1 VQEIYLPDL
10 PIYKGVFIRQ
20 GKEILFSG
28 NRKHFYSYDLQTNK
42 LEKQGAIL
50 GHHDE
55 QDLSNLVA
63 SPGTKYF
70 AFVCKKS
77 GYILIMGQ
85 DSKKLLFDL
94 KMNGTCNSI
103 AFSRDERYLWSVG
116 DEAEIY

>member
-1 VQEIYLPDL
+1 MPDL
-10 PIYKGVFIRQ
+10 PVYKAIFINGGR
-20 GKEILFSG
+20 EIVFSG
-28 NRKHFYSYDLQTNK
+28 NRKHFYSYDLQANK

-63 SPGTKYF
+63 SPGNRFF
-70 AFVCKKS
+70 AFICKKS
-77 GYILIMGQ
+77 GYILVMGQ

-94 KMNGTCNSI
+94 KMNGSCNSV
-103 AFSRDERYLWSVG
+103 AFSQDERFLYSVG